1 VKGNAD
7 PATDQGPG
15 RSDQDLL
22 DDLYRLEAAL
32 GEDLREDLGAPEPAA
47 GEVDAHAA

>member
-1 VKGNAD
+1 VKHNVD
-7 PATDQGPG
+7 PATDQRPG

-22 DDLYRLEAAL
+22 DDLRRLEAAV
-32 GEDLREDLGAPEPAA
+32 GDDLREDLGTPEPAA